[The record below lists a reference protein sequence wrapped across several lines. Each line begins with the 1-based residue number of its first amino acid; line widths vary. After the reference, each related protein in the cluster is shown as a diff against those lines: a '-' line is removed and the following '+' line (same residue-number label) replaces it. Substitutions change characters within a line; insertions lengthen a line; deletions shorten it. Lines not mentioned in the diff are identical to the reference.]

1 MGRDKMKLEGRVA
14 IVTGSGSGLGKA
26 IALSLAEERVSVLIS
41 DIDIKGIQKV
51 VAEIREAGYTA
62 HGARCDVTKPREVQ
76 RMVSTCLKQFGQV
89 DILVNNAGGEGA
101 DMGNKFLEGIPY
113 KDWQRTIDV
122 NLKGTILCTMA
133 VMPHMIQRKYG
144 KIINISSQGGRY
156 TSEMAGPYYAAAKAG
171 QLGFTRQ
178 MALKLGPY
186 GIYVNAITP
195 GLISS
200 GPRVQ
205 RVWLKRTEEQR
216 REMLKK
222 IPLGRLGTPEEIA
235 SVVKFLASDTSSYI
249 TGATIDVNGGRYMS

>member
-1 MGRDKMKLEGRVA
+1 MKLEGRVA

-26 IALSLAEERVSVLIS
+26 IAISFAEENAKVLVS
-41 DIDIKGIQKV
+41 DIEIKNVKKV
-51 VAEIREAGYTA
+51 VAEIRKSGHTA
-62 HGARCDVTKPREVQ
+62 LSVRCDVTKPRDVQ
-76 RMVSTCLKQFGQV
+76 RMVSTCIKEFGQV

-101 DMGNKFLEGIPY
+101 DVGNKFLEGIPF
-113 KDWQRTIDV
+113 KDWQRTIDL

-133 VMPHMIQRKYG
+133 VMPYMIEKKYG

-186 GIYVNAITP
+186 GIYVNAIAP

-200 GPRVQ
+200 GPRVEGI
-205 RVWLKRTEEQR
+205 WLKRTEEERQ
-216 REMLKK
+216 EMVNK
-222 IPLGRLGTPEEIA
+222 IPLRRLGTPEEIA
-235 SVVKFLASDTSSYI
+235 SVVEFLASDASSYI
-249 TGATIDVNGGRYMS
+249 TGTTLDVNGGRYMS

>member
-1 MGRDKMKLEGRVA
+1 MNLEGRVA

-26 IALSLAEERVSVLIS
+26 IAISFAKERAKVLVS
-41 DIDIKGIQKV
+41 DIEIKNVEKV
-51 VAEIREAGYTA
+51 VVGMRRAGYTA
-62 HGARCDVTKPREVQ
+62 LGVRCDVTKPREVQ
-76 RMVSTCLKQFGQV
+76 RVVSTCMKEFEQV

-101 DMGNKFLEGIPY
+101 DMGNKFLEGIPF

-133 VMPHMIQRKYG
+133 VMPYMIQKKYG
-144 KIINISSQGGRY
+144 KIVNISSQGGRY

-186 GIYVNAITP
+186 GIYVNAIAP

-200 GPRVQ
+200 GPRVEGI
-205 RVWLKRTEEQR
+205 WLKRTEGERQK
-216 REMLKK
+216 MVNK
-222 IPLGRLGTPEEIA
+222 IPLRRLGTPEEIA
-235 SVVKFLASDTSSYI
+235 SVVKFLASDASSYI
-249 TGATIDVNGGRYMS
+249 TGTTIDVNGGRYMS

>member
-1 MGRDKMKLEGRVA
+1 MNLENRIA
-14 IVTGSGSGLGKA
+14 IVTGSGKGLGKA
-26 IALSLAEERVSVLIS
+26 IALSLAEEGVSVVIS
-41 DIDIKGIQKV
+41 DIKTKSIKNV
-51 VAEIREAGYTA
+51 VTEIKKAGGTTL
-62 HGARCDVTKPREVQ
+62 GVRCDVTKPREV
-76 RMVSTCLKQFGQV
+76 RKMVFQCIKKFGQV

-101 DMGNKFLEGIPY
+101 DMGNRFLEGIPL
-113 KDWQRTIDV
+113 KDWQKTIDV

-133 VMPHMIQRKYG
+133 TMPYMIQRKYG

-186 GIYVNAITP
+186 GIYVNAIAP

-200 GPRVQ
+200 GPRVEHL
-205 RVWLKRTEEQR
+205 WFKRTEGER
-216 REMLKK
+216 EEMLKK
-222 IPLGRLGTPEEIA
+222 IPLRRLGSPEDIA
-235 SVVKFLASDTSSYI
+235 NVVKFLASDSSRYI

>member
-1 MGRDKMKLEGRVA
+1 MKLEGRVA

-26 IALSLAEERVSVLIS
+26 IALSLAEERASVLIS
-41 DIDIKGIQKV
+41 DIEIESIKKT
-51 VAEIREAGYTA
+51 VAEIKKAGYTA
-62 HGARCDVTKPREVQ
+62 LGVRCNVTKPKEVQ
-76 RMVSTCLKQFGQV
+76 RMVSTCLKQFGRV

-101 DMGNKFLEGIPY
+101 DTGNRFLEGIPF

-122 NLKGTILCTMA
+122 NLLGTIHCTMT
-133 VMPHMIQRKYG
+133 VMPYMIQKKYG

-186 GIYVNAITP
+186 GIYVNAIAP

-205 RVWLKRTEEQR
+205 GIWLKRTEDQR
-216 REMLKK
+216 QEMLKR
-222 IPLGRLGTPEEIA
+222 IPLRRLGTPEEVA
-235 SVVKFLASDTSSYI
+235 SVVKFLASDASSYI
-249 TGATIDVNGGRYMS
+249 TGTTIDVNGGRYMS